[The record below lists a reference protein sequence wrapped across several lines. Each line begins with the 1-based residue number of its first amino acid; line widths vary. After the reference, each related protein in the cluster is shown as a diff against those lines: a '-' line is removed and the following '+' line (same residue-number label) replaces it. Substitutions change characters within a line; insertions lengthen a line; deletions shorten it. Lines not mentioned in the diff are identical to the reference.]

1 MNRFFVISVLVM
13 SGLLTACEKS
23 DDTQTTLEKAGEV
36 ASDAAQAT
44 KEATGEAI
52 EYTGDKMQQAGEA
65 VSETG
70 ESMQTSE

>member
-1 MNRFFVISVLVM
+1 MHRFIVIMLVM

-36 ASDAAQAT
+36 ASEAAEAT

-70 ESMQTSE
+70 QSMQTPE

>member
-1 MNRFFVISVLVM
+1 MNRFLVLSILVM

-23 DDTQTTLEKAGEV
+23 SDTETTLDKAADV
-36 ASDAAQAT
+36 AGDAATAT

-65 VSETG
+65 MGETG
-70 ESMQTSE
+70 ESMQKPE